1 MSGESQQSVIDFL
14 SRPEAYGAAGNV
26 ERLETHTAHVFLAGD
41 RAYKL
46 KKAVHYPYM
55 DFSTVEK
62 RRHFCEEEL
71 RLNRRTAPELYQ
83 EVLAVRR
90 LPGGALVLGGEEG
103 EALDWLVV
111 MRRFDQAAL
120 FDAMAERGALNET
133 GAGALMDGLADA
145 AADLHEAAEP
155 VSGDRPARGGA
166 RAFKG
171 YVEGNAAELER
182 AIGTVF
188 EAGAV
193 ERVNQGCRAALNQ
206 VAGLLDARRAAGH
219 VRRCHGDLHLRN
231 ICLIDGRPTLFD
243 CIEFNDDFSLIDTLY
258 DLSFLLMDLGY
269 RGLHDHANRVLNR
282 YLARIGYDGLAA
294 LPLMLAC
301 RAVIRAHVTAR
312 LADSLDGEKRE
323 NAAAVAR
330 AYLDLALSYLDP
342 PAPRLVAVGGL
353 SGTGKSTLARALA
366 AALGA
371 APGAVILRS
380 DVIRKR
386 LFGVAET
393 DPLPQDAYKPE
404 MSRRVFAEIERL
416 AAEVL
421 AQGHA
426 VIADAVYGEDWQ
438 RTGIAAVAGKLDLS
452 FDGLWLEAPQR
463 VLEQRVDARS
473 GDASDATSAVVRA
486 QAARIKPPAGWRRID
501 TGGGKEAALAAAR
514 AALGLPEIH

>member
-14 SRPEAYGAAGNV
+14 SRPEAYGAAGHV
-26 ERLETHTAHVFLAGD
+26 ERLETHTAHVVLAGD

-83 EVLAVRR
+83 EVLAVRC

-103 EALDWLVV
+103 EALDWLIV
-111 MRRFDQAAL
+111 MRRFDQTAL
-120 FDAMAERGALNET
+120 FDAMAERGDLT
-133 GAGALMDGLADA
+133 DQLMDELADA

-155 VSGDRPARGGA
+155 VSGDRPVRGGA

-171 YVEGNAAELER
+171 DVEGNAAELER

-188 EAGAV
+188 EAGVV

-231 ICLIDGRPTLFD
+231 ICLFDGRPTLFD

-312 LADSLDGEKRE
+312 LAESLQGEKRE
-323 NAAAVAR
+323 KTAAEAR

-353 SGTGKSTLARALA
+353 SGTGAWALARALA

-404 MSRRVFAEIERL
+404 VSRRVFAEIERL
-416 AAEVL
+416 AAGVL

-426 VIADAVYGEDWQ
+426 VIADAVYGDDWQ
-438 RTGIAAVAGKLDLS
+438 RTGIAAVAGKAGVA
-452 FDGLWLEAPQR
+452 FDGLWLAAPQR

-501 TGGGKEAALAAAR
+501 TGGGKEAALTAAR